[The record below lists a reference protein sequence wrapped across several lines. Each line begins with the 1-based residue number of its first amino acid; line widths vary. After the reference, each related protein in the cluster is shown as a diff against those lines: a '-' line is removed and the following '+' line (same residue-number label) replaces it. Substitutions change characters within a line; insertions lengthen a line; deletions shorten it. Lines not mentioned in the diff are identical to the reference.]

1 MRETGLLSVVIPA
14 YHEEAM
20 IEKTAHTIGTMLAEH
35 GIPYELLFVD
45 DGSRDNT
52 WALIRHLSQQNPAVR
67 GLRFS
72 RNFGKEAAILSGLT
86 AARGACCVV
95 IDCDLQHPP
104 EKILEMYA
112 LWQQGYDIVEG
123 RKISRGTERP
133 WRTLA
138 AKAFYRLISKA
149 TGCDL
154 SHASDFKLLDR
165 AVVEVLIHLRERHTF
180 FRALSSWVGFRTT
193 HVSFAVRERE
203 AGASKW
209 STASLIRYAVRNLAS
224 FSTAPL
230 QLVTILGALMLL
242 ASLVLGG
249 IALVQKLLG
258 QALGGFTTVILIQLF
273 SSSLVMISLGIIGY
287 YLAKLYEEIKDRP
300 RYLIA
305 ETCGEDRHASSHEK
319 TP

>member
-138 AKAFYRLISKA
+138 AKTFYRLISKA

-165 AVVEVLIHLRERHTF
+165 AVVE
-180 FRALSSWVGFRTT
+180 ALL
-193 HVSFAVRERE
+193 H
-203 AGASKW
+203 
-209 STASLIRYAVRNLAS
+209 
-224 FSTAPL
+224 
-230 QLVTILGALMLL
+230 
-242 ASLVLGG
+242 
-249 IALVQKLLG
+249 
-258 QALGGFTTVILIQLF
+258 
-273 SSSLVMISLGIIGY
+273 
-287 YLAKLYEEIKDRP
+287 
-300 RYLIA
+300 
-305 ETCGEDRHASSHEK
+305 
-319 TP
+319 

>member
-104 EKILEMYA
+104 GEDL
-112 LWQQGYDIVEG
+112 GDV
-123 RKISRGTERP
+123 RP
-133 WRTLA
+133 LA
-138 AKAFYRLISKA
+138 AGL
-149 TGCDL
+149 
-154 SHASDFKLLDR
+154 
-165 AVVEVLIHLRERHTF
+165 
-180 FRALSSWVGFRTT
+180 
-193 HVSFAVRERE
+193 
-203 AGASKW
+203 
-209 STASLIRYAVRNLAS
+209 
-224 FSTAPL
+224 
-230 QLVTILGALMLL
+230 
-242 ASLVLGG
+242 
-249 IALVQKLLG
+249 
-258 QALGGFTTVILIQLF
+258 
-273 SSSLVMISLGIIGY
+273 
-287 YLAKLYEEIKDRP
+287 
-300 RYLIA
+300 
-305 ETCGEDRHASSHEK
+305 
-319 TP
+319 

>member
-123 RKISRGTERP
+123 RKINRGTERP

-138 AKAFYRLISKA
+138 AKTFYRLISKA

-165 AVVEVLIHLRERHTF
+165 AVVEVLIHLRER
-180 FRALSSWVGFRTT
+180 